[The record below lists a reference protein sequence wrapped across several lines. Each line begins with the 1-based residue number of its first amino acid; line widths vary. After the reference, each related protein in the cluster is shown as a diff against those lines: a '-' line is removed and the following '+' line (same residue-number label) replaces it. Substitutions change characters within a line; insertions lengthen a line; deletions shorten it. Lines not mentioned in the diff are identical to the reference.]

1 MKKKLMLTP
10 DEEVMREP
18 LALVDDCKVCGP
30 RILHLRMR
38 RSTSDG
44 DCTNA
49 ANNFEENWK
58 SAEMP

>member
-1 MKKKLMLTP
+1 MLTT

-18 LALVDDCKVCGP
+18 LALVDDCNVCGP
-30 RILHLRMR
+30 RIPHLRIR

>member
-1 MKKKLMLTP
+1 MLTT

-18 LALVDDCKVCGP
+18 LALVDDCKVCGL
-30 RILHLRMR
+30 RILHLRIR

-49 ANNFEENWK
+49 ANNVEEKWK

>member
-1 MKKKLMLTP
+1 MLTT

-30 RILHLRMR
+30 RILHLRIR
-38 RSTSDG
+38 RSASDG

>member
-1 MKKKLMLTP
+1 MLIT

-30 RILHLRMR
+30 RILHLRIR

-49 ANNFEENWK
+49 ANNVEEKWK

>member
-1 MKKKLMLTP
+1 
-10 DEEVMREP
+10 MREP

-30 RILHLRMR
+30 RILRLRIR

-44 DCTNA
+44 DCTSA